1 MTRKME
7 MVVSGSL
14 ISLNLALWVAL
25 IMEFVSFFRD

>member
-25 IMEFVSFFRD
+25 VMEFVSFFRD